1 MHQVKQLGMAITAA
15 TKNTRIK
22 AVATSA
28 MYDMSDSIRN
38 HYQGDYYTPEQCEIV
53 KYLSE

>member
-1 MHQVKQLGMAITAA
+1 MAITAA
-15 TKNTRIK
+15 TNDTCIK

-38 HYQGDYYTPEQCEIV
+38 HYQGDYYTPEQREIV